1 MSMRGAKVL
10 LVVAMAG
17 TSVACEEAR
26 CRTPGAYGVD
36 EGRSCLKPAME
47 ISELRACSPYP
58 PTRGIRVFCLLN
70 GNGHLYLAGGGDSET
85 LSGDGWR
92 YSDGTG
98 TSALSATESERC
110 TAAIAAVGSLEPSKF
125 CAP

>member
-1 MSMRGAKVL
+1 MRSKNVL
-10 LVVAMAG
+10 LVVALAG
-17 TSVACEEAR
+17 ASVACEETQ
-26 CRTPGAYGVD
+26 CRTPQAHAVD

-47 ISELRACSPYP
+47 IPELRACSPSP
-58 PTRGIRVFCLLN
+58 PTRGIRVFCLLD

-85 LSGDGWR
+85 LSGNGWR

-98 TSALSATESERC
+98 TSALSATESKRC
-110 TAAIAAVGSLEPSKF
+110 TDAIAAVGSLEPSKI